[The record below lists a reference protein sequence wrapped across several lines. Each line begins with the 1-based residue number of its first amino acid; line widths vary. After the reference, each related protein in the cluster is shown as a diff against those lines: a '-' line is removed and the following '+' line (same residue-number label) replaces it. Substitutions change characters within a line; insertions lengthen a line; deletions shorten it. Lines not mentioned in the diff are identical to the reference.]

1 MVIRDM
7 TMTFFVV
14 GIIQISMGVS
24 IERNYFKIW
33 LIVFG
38 N

>member
-7 TMTFFVV
+7 TFFFV

-24 IERNYFKIW
+24 IERNYFKE
-33 LIVFG
+33 
-38 N
+38 